1 MSSSVS
7 KRSSLWFL
15 AITLLS
21 FLAAS
26 TAPTPLYHLYQD
38 HLQFSAATLTLIFG
52 VYALS
57 LLAALLTVGSLSD
70 YLGRKPV
77 IFTAVLLNM
86 LAMLLFINADSVTW
100 LISARVLQGF
110 ATGMATAAL
119 GAALLDTDRQ
129 QGPLVNSVAPLL
141 GMAVGAMGCGLLAE
155 FAPLPLQLTFWVLLA
170 LFGLQALYVWRLPES
185 VSAQSGALA
194 SLRPTLHVP
203 VQARRALWRVLPINT
218 ATWALGGFYASLA
231 PSLVRTAT
239 GSTSNLIGG
248 ATVAVLTVTGALM
261 IYTLRSRAADKVLW
275 IGTSTLPVGVAL
287 ILLAV
292 HSASLPLFF
301 IGTLVAGG
309 GLRVR
314 RQFSRVVAQ
323 CGATGVA
330 PRARR
335 LDVCVL
341 RAQLPGVLPAVV
353 AGGESDAG
361 LWSGG
366 NDRCLRRHADLPG
379 RRCLVGAD
387 AKAHHPGLQRH
398 RSAIKNAAP

>member
-1 MSSSVS
+1 MSRSVS

-86 LAMLLFINADSVTW
+86 LAMLLFINADSVAW

-185 VSAQSGALA
+185 VNAQSGALA

-301 IGTLVAGG
+301 IGTLVAGCG
-309 GLRVR
+309 FGASFLGSLRSVVPLALPHERAGLMSAYYVLSYLAFCLPSLLAGNLTRA
-314 RQFSRVVAQ
+314 FGLVATTD
-323 CGATGVA
+323 GYGVT
-330 PRARR
+330 
-335 LDVCVL
+335 LIVL
-341 RAQLPGVLPAVV
+341 AVV
-353 AGGESDAG
+353 ALSA
-361 LWSGG
+361 LM
-366 NDRCLRRHADLPG
+366 R
-379 RRCLVGAD
+379 
-387 AKAHHPGLQRH
+387 QRTTQAC
-398 RSAIKNAAP
+398 SVTGQP